1 MDIIDTRCLQL
12 LLHLNLR
19 AVGVAIHLWR
29 AHTQITFNT
38 LISRAQI
45 DDVSIAVLTLHGCLN
60 ADQDRLK
67 TNTRNIEKHL
77 LFVVITVTVDRVHSR

>member
-1 MDIIDTRCLQL
+1 VARTHTDNIQYIDIT
-12 LLHLNLR
+12 
-19 AVGVAIHLWR
+19 
-29 AHTQITFNT
+29 
-38 LISRAQI
+38 RAQI

-77 LFVVITVTVDRVHSR
+77 LFMVITVTVDRVHSR